1 MTGGLSVCLV
11 SFGRDEI
18 DRKGRTHEPQCQRR
32 REKDQFVTKG
42 GREEEGGSLL
52 AWGAA
57 AMTSP
62 MMPNSGVKRV
72 EKHHGLVK

>member
-1 MTGGLSVCLV
+1 MTGGLFVRLV

-42 GREEEGGSLL
+42 GRTGGGGGGIL
-52 AWGAA
+52 ACLGRRLHDIADDAKFWRK
-57 AMTSP
+57 TC
-62 MMPNSGVKRV
+62 
-72 EKHHGLVK
+72 

>member
-1 MTGGLSVCLV
+1 MMTGGLFVRLV

-32 REKDQFVTKG
+32 EKDQFVTKG
-42 GREEEGGSLL
+42 GREEGGSLL